1 MSARWGTT
9 VWYSNKRRVKIG
21 CSLSIQTGGKATSK
35 SFLFEKEYCIYES
48 TNYCTFIYIMNVI
61 AELREM
67 GPNDVWFIRLFFC
80 PIGETEQY
88 SIEGNLY
95 RNYTFRG
102 GESVDN
108 VFHAVNARAPHTRS
122 GYLTMND
129 NDGEIEFHY
138 LEEGFDQWT
147 WHQRSEYLYVPCRA
161 EVLSRTPRRGMGM
174 GSTGG
179 SMDGNPQFSK
189 PLKLLF

>member
-1 MSARWGTT
+1 MD
-9 VWYSNKRRVKIG
+9 
-21 CSLSIQTGGKATSK
+21 
-35 SFLFEKEYCIYES
+35 
-48 TNYCTFIYIMNVI
+48 VI

-67 GPNDVWFIRLFFC
+67 RTNDVWFIRLFFC
-80 PIGETEQY
+80 PDEIRTNGEIEQY

-95 RNYTFRG
+95 RNFTFPD
-102 GESVDN
+102 GESREN
-108 VFHAVNARAPHTRS
+108 VFHAVNTRAPYSRRR